1 MAASSTLNGISPY
14 NVIPYDKQWYVLHTY
29 AGYENKVKANLE
41 SRIET
46 MGMTDYIFR
55 VIVPEQEVEVEKDGE
70 TKIIKENDFPGYA
83 LVEMIMTD
91 EAWYVVR
98 NTPGVTGFLGSH
110 GGGSKPVSLL
120 PDEVDDMLQR
130 MNIVERKVTELN
142 VEVGETVKIV
152 AGSFAGMQGE
162 VTAIDN
168 DKQEVTVLVDF
179 LGRETPTEISFND
192 VQPLI

>member
-1 MAASSTLNGISPY
+1 MAVES
-14 NVIPYDKQWYVLHTY
+14 YDKQWYVLHTY

-179 LGRETPTEISFND
+179 LGRETPTEISFSD

>member
-1 MAASSTLNGISPY
+1 
-14 NVIPYDKQWYVLHTY
+14 
-29 AGYENKVKANLE
+29 
-41 SRIET
+41 
-46 MGMTDYIFR
+46 
-55 VIVPEQEVEVEKDGE
+55 
-70 TKIIKENDFPGYA
+70 
-83 LVEMIMTD
+83 MIMTD

>member
-1 MAASSTLNGISPY
+1 MAVES
-14 NVIPYDKQWYVLHTY
+14 YDKQWYVLHTY

-142 VEVGETVKIV
+142 VEVG
-152 AGSFAGMQGE
+152 
-162 VTAIDN
+162 AIDN

>member
-1 MAASSTLNGISPY
+1 MAVES
-14 NVIPYDKQWYVLHTY
+14 YDKQWYVLHTY

-70 TKIIKENDFPGYA
+70 TKIVKENDFPGYA

-120 PDEVDDMLQR
+120 PVEVDDMVAR
-130 MNIVERKVTELN
+130 MTIVERKVADLN
-142 VEVGETVKIV
+142 VEVGESVKIV
-152 AGSFAGMQGE
+152 AGSFSGMQGE

-168 DKQEVTVLVDF
+168 DKQEVTVWVDF

-192 VQPLI
+192 VESVL

>member
-1 MAASSTLNGISPY
+1 MAVES
-14 NVIPYDKQWYVLHTY
+14 YDKQWYVLHTY

-70 TKIIKENDFPGYA
+70 TKIVKENDFPGYA

-120 PDEVDDMLQR
+120 PDEVDDMLAR
-130 MNIVERKVTELN
+130 MNIVERKVADLN
-142 VEVGETVKIV
+142 VEVGESVKIV
-152 AGSFAGMQGE
+152 AGSFSGMQGE

-179 LGRETPTEISFND
+179 LGRETPTEILFND
-192 VQPLI
+192 VESVL

>member
-1 MAASSTLNGISPY
+1 MAVES
-14 NVIPYDKQWYVLHTY
+14 YDKQWYVLHTY

-70 TKIIKENDFPGYA
+70 TKIVKENDFPGYA

-120 PDEVDDMLQR
+120 PDEVDDMLAR
-130 MNIVERKVTELN
+130 MNIVERKVADLN
-142 VEVGETVKIV
+142 VEVGESVKIV
-152 AGSFAGMQGE
+152 AGSFSGMQGE

-168 DKQEVTVLVDF
+168 DKQEVTVLVDL

-192 VQPLI
+192 VESVL

>member
-1 MAASSTLNGISPY
+1 MAVES
-14 NVIPYDKQWYVLHTY
+14 YDKQWYVLHTY

-179 LGRETPTEISFND
+179 LGRETPTEIPFND

>member
-1 MAASSTLNGISPY
+1 MAVES
-14 NVIPYDKQWYVLHTY
+14 YDKQWYVLHTY

-162 VTAIDN
+162 VTAIN
-168 DKQEVTVLVDF
+168 GKQRKLRIFSERLTCQKSGVL
-179 LGRETPTEISFND
+179 L
-192 VQPLI
+192 L

>member
-1 MAASSTLNGISPY
+1 MAVES
-14 NVIPYDKQWYVLHTY
+14 YDKQWYVLHTY

-179 LGRETPTEISFND
+179 LGRKTPTEISFND

>member
-1 MAASSTLNGISPY
+1 MAVES
-14 NVIPYDKQWYVLHTY
+14 YDKQWYVLHTY

-70 TKIIKENDFPGYA
+70 TKIVKENDFPGYA

-120 PDEVDDMLQR
+120 PDEVDDMLAR
-130 MNIVERKVTELN
+130 MNIVERKVADLD
-142 VEVGETVKIV
+142 VEVGESVKIV
-152 AGSFAGMQGE
+152 AGSFSGMQGE

-192 VQPLI
+192 VESVL

>member
-1 MAASSTLNGISPY
+1 
-14 NVIPYDKQWYVLHTY
+14 
-29 AGYENKVKANLE
+29 
-41 SRIET
+41 
-46 MGMTDYIFR
+46 
-55 VIVPEQEVEVEKDGE
+55 
-70 TKIIKENDFPGYA
+70 
-83 LVEMIMTD
+83 
-91 EAWYVVR
+91 
-98 NTPGVTGFLGSH
+98 
-110 GGGSKPVSLL
+110 
-120 PDEVDDMLQR
+120 MLQR